1 MEFRDLIH
9 QRKSVRSYDPARP
22 VPREILERILD
33 AGRLAPS
40 AANRQPWRFCL
51 VSSPEIL
58 AKVRMCYG
66 REWFRNAPHV
76 LVVIGKRDQSWVRG
90 ADGYNSVETDAAI
103 AMTHMLLAAE
113 NEGVSGCWIANF
125 DPGKIR
131 ESLEPQENEVI
142 FAITPLG
149 YPLPGFDG
157 TPEKNRK
164 SLPEVTE
171 FI

>member
-9 QRKSVRSYDPARP
+9 KRKSVRSYDPSRP
-22 VPREILERILD
+22 VPREILEKIVD

-40 AANRQPWRFCL
+40 AANRQPWRFCV

-76 LVVIGKRDQSWVRG
+76 LVVIGKKDQAWVRG
-90 ADGYNSVETDAAI
+90 ADGYNSVETDTAI

-113 NEGVSGCWIANF
+113 NEGVAGCWIANF
-125 DPGKIR
+125 DPVKIR
-131 ESLEPQENEVI
+131 ESIRIAGNEI
-142 FAITPLG
+142 IYAITPLG
-149 YPLPGFDG
+149 YPLPGFEC
-157 TPEKNRK
+157 TPEKIRK
-164 SLPEVTE
+164 SLPEVAE